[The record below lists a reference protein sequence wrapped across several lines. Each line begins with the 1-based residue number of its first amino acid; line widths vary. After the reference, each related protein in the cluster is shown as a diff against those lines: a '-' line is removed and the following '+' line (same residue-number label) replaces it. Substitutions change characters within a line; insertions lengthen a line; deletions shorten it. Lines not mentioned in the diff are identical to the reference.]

1 MLIGNWF
8 LRQGRALDHGGK
20 EGQGTDAKITK
31 TDKKSRE
38 KESQQAER
46 VMATVRVVSGVEV
59 FASKEL

>member
-1 MLIGNWF
+1 MKEVQAVQAGM
-8 LRQGRALDHGGK
+8 K